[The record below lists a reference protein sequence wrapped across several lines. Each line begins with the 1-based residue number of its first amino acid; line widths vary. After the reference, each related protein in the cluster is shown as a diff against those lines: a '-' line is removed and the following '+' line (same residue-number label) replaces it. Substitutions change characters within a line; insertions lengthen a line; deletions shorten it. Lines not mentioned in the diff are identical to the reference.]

1 MKLMMK
7 FYLCLHICLHIFLE
21 FPWKLFWCYFRQLF
35 MSLGLRKCKKDCKI
49 PKIILVQGVCRL
61 KAEIARFA
69 IGYRLNLEVL
79 ALLRCHLSVC

>member
-1 MKLMMK
+1 
-7 FYLCLHICLHIFLE
+7 
-21 FPWKLFWCYFRQLF
+21 